1 MRNKKFL
8 VLVFAALVVAAASS
22 PAAADAQ
29 ARRARGARSGAAKVQ
44 AASVALTERGYE
56 PAGLRLRRGVPARV
70 TFTRK
75 VSATCATEVM
85 LPEYGIKRA
94 LPLDE
99 PVVVEFTPTKSGE
112 FTFSCGMGMLRGTM
126 IVK

>member
-1 MRNKKFL
+1 MRNKKL
-8 VLVFAALVVAAASS
+8 LATVFAALVVAGASL

-29 ARRARGARSGAAKVQ
+29 ARRKRGAKGSAAKVQ
-44 AASVALTERGYE
+44 SASVALTERGYE
-56 PAGLRLRRGVPARV
+56 PASLRLRRGVPARV

-85 LPEYGIKRA
+85 LQEYGIKRA

-99 PVVVEFTPTKSGE
+99 PVVVEFTPKKSGE
-112 FTFSCGMGMLRGTM
+112 FTFSCGMGMLRGTI